1 MGNKNTSTR
10 SRVPKLKTT
19 SGEDTDTT
27 HQTNTSAKEALEVP
41 VNQCDTIAEAAS
53 IHSDNADGFRFMEES
68 EMIDKGEIDE
78 ESFLDSIPPELQE
91 FQRNQDKIKKIYE
104 ECRDFNILFAGLT
117 GSGKSA
123 LANAFL
129 GVRELGHKDALK
141 EGDIISKPCTENVE
155 GQTSSVIKPEVGFRV
170 WDTPGFKDGRKH
182 QMKYQKQMACVWSK
196 YHPGDLVIYCIKA
209 DTRFVEGKD
218 NPNIKVMINLTKK
231 FGTDFWENAVIV
243 LTFANTLEAMNPT
256 WGVLKSREEKA
267 EKFRSK
273 VQEYNDQIKKL
284 LREDVQLKQ
293 DIVDK
298 IKVVPAGH
306 YTNQGLLDRNYW
318 FTTLWFACLDTISA
332 IDQKVLFMY
341 HSRDKMMDESDT
353 RSGSAAD
360 RIVLTDDFVPKDLLQ
375 IQHNYKV
382 CGALAGLLGGPL
394 CVLTILVGVWKG
406 EKQGEMEYHR
416 RLRQERGSK

>member
-1 MGNKNTSTR
+1 MGNRNATAQEA
-10 SRVPKLKTT
+10 PKLKT
-19 SGEDTDTT
+19 SGEDTDTA
-27 HQTNTSAKEALEVP
+27 HQTSTSARADKLEVP
-41 VNQCDTIAEAAS
+41 STQPSNIAEEAA
-53 IHSDNADGFRFMEES
+53 IHSDNADCIRLMEES
-68 EMIDKGEIDE
+68 EMINKGEIDP
-78 ESFLDSIPPELQE
+78 ESYLDRVPQELQE
-91 FQRNQDKIKKIYE
+91 FRRHQDEIKKIYE
-104 ECRDFNILFAGLT
+104 NCSDFNILFAGLT

-141 EGDIISKPCTENVE
+141 EGDNVARHCTEDVK
-155 GQTSSVIKPEVGFRV
+155 GKTSIIKPEVGFRV
-170 WDTPGFKDGRKH
+170 WDTPGFRDGTKH
-182 QMKYQKQMACVWSK
+182 QTEYLKEMACVWK
-196 YHPGDLVIYCIKA
+196 GCHPGDLVIYCIKA
-209 DTRFVEGKD
+209 DTRFVQGKD
-218 NPNIKVMINLTKK
+218 NPNIRVMKKLTKQ
-231 FGTDFWENAVIV
+231 FSTDFWKNAVIV

-256 WGVLKSREEKA
+256 WGVLKSEEEKA

-273 VQEYNDQIKKL
+273 VKEYNDQIKKL
-284 LREDVQLKQ
+284 LVENVRIKQ
-293 DIVDK
+293 DIVNK

-318 FTTLWFACLDTISA
+318 FTTLWFACLDTIST
-332 IDQKVLFMY
+332 IDQKALFMY

-394 CVLTILVGVWKG
+394 CVLTILVGVWNG

-416 RLRQERGSK
+416 RLRHESGSK